1 MCHYLVDQITQTAK
15 FADVEAASRLRAERT
30 DLAALLTAQ
39 MYSYWYSAP
48 AGPGVYEMLCQW
60 TADQPGVGAA
70 SRASERLGRPAGLAG
85 RRRGAGRAHA
95 GGQASHHLGHALHAL
110 ARNEA
115 SQWPRRRKT
124 GSFFLAGEDSSGAAL
139 LADEELGVVYR
150 VLGIS
155 TSLGDLIRANGNGDQ
170 GLVGSRLVLTLLPF
184 MGSIVYDGTL
194 RGAPPT
200 YTSPALLAELSA
212 LAASA
217 QADGKVITQLPA
229 VVDAPLLGKRVVI
242 QGLQAKPELNGKRGI
257 AGGFDDS
264 KERYAVALEDG
275 GGSFKLRAAN
285 LEEAP
290 KKAWAE
296 GGGSNE
302 DDDEEEE
309 GEGQRTEPLTT
320 PEETTQRRLA
330 RLRPIDDF
338 WVFRRG
344 TLGGQPGPH
353 GHDHE
358 RKERYGR
365 RDVSVEHLAPTAA
378 STSPRSTGRPM
389 AAAAAVERLASSVRW
404 MSRAPC
410 VASEVARPSGHR
422 AGYYPPPTDE
432 ELTAMGV
439 SSRLEH
445 APLEV
450 SGACPRSSMPHRGD
464 VFSFTVGRREVQRAG
479 DRTESRR
486 ANARSFET
494 KSDGAGPPYPTSTK
508 K

>member
-1 MCHYLVDQITQTAK
+1 M
-15 FADVEAASRLRAERT
+15 
-30 DLAALLTAQ
+30 
-39 MYSYWYSAP
+39 
-48 AGPGVYEMLCQW
+48 
-60 TADQPGVGAA
+60 
-70 SRASERLGRPAGLAG
+70 
-85 RRRGAGRAHA
+85 
-95 GGQASHHLGHALHAL
+95 
-110 ARNEA
+110 
-115 SQWPRRRKT
+115 
-124 GSFFLAGEDSSGAAL
+124 
-139 LADEELGVVYR
+139 VYR

-338 WVFRRG
+338 WVFRRMGYTEEDNPAHMGMIMSGKSGMVVG
-344 TLGGQPGPH
+344 TFQS
-353 GHDHE
+353 
-358 RKERYGR
+358 K
-365 RDVSVEHLAPTAA
+365 HLAPTASEYLTA
-378 STSPRSTGRPM
+378 LDRATYGGGGGGREAKPTQI
-389 AAAAAVERLASSVRW
+389 AVDEQSAVRRLKRVLGPA
-404 MSRAPC
+404 
-410 VASEVARPSGHR
+410 GIQ

-439 SSRLEH
+439 S
-445 APLEV
+445 
-450 SGACPRSSMPHRGD
+450 
-464 VFSFTVGRREVQRAG
+464 
-479 DRTESRR
+479 
-486 ANARSFET
+486 
-494 KSDGAGPPYPTSTK
+494 
-508 K
+508 